1 MLDLLFK
8 NADILYSNKIVYD
21 TNLGIKESKIFYIG
35 QTKIKAKKIINLK
48 GKLIIPGLINC
59 HTHAAMNAF
68 RGLADDL
75 PLDMWLKKHIWPAE
89 KKNLSPA
96 FAAKWTKQACLE
108 MTAAGITTFADM
120 YFFEEASSKA
130 AQKIWLRMAAGEAI
144 LDFRPDSFLTT
155 ENLLD
160 KRLSPLISLFI
171 APHSTYSLNAQNLK
185 KAKKLA
191 DKYQLRFAIHG
202 AETKNEKN
210 DIKYLDRLGVL
221 DQYTIIYHAVWV
233 SDKDIEILAKKNVK
247 VVHCPQSNMKL
258 ASGIA
263 PVAKML
269 QAGIVVA
276 LGTDSAASNNT
287 LDMFREMKTAA
298 LLAKVNSLDATV
310 LPAKQVFQMAT
321 INGAKVL
328 GLEKEIGSIEVGKSA
343 DLAIIDFNKPH
354 LRPVYDYFSHLVY
367 AVNPA
372 DVAMTLVAGKII
384 YSKS

>member
-1 MLDLLFK
+1 MLD
-8 NADILYSNKIVYD
+8 
-21 TNLGIKESKIFYIG
+21 
-35 QTKIKAKKIINLK
+35 
-48 GKLIIPGLINC
+48 
-59 HTHAAMNAF
+59 
-68 RGLADDL
+68 
-75 PLDMWLKKHIWPAE
+75 
-89 KKNLSPA
+89 
-96 FAAKWTKQACLE
+96 
-108 MTAAGITTFADM
+108 
-120 YFFEEASSKA
+120 
-130 AQKIWLRMAAGEAI
+130 
-144 LDFRPDSFLTT
+144 
-155 ENLLD
+155 
-160 KRLSPLISLFI
+160 
-171 APHSTYSLNAQNLK
+171 QN
-185 KAKKLA
+185 
-191 DKYQLRFAIHG
+191 
-202 AETKNEKN
+202 
-210 DIKYLDRLGVL
+210 
-221 DQYTIIYHAVWV
+221 TIIYHAVWV